1 VKAIELLSNK
11 MENIIELQKVW
22 KTYLLG
28 KIKLDV
34 LRGVSLEIKKQD
46 FALILG
52 PSGSG
57 KSTLLNMV
65 SCLDVPTSGKVILE
79 KKDVSKLSEDELAE
93 VRGKKIG
100 FVFQQFNLLT
110 HLTAIENVVLPTV
123 FQGVLKEEREERAK
137 ELLTSVG
144 LQKRMNH
151 RPAELSGGERQR
163 VAIARSLVNNPEII
177 VADEPTGN
185 VDSKTG
191 GVIMDILKELNK
203 KGRTIIVVTHDA
215 DLKRFANR
223 VIKIKDGEID
233 DK

>member
-1 VKAIELLSNK
+1 
-11 MENIIELQKVW
+11 MENIIELQNVW

-34 LRGVSLEIKKQD
+34 LKGVTLEIKKQD

-65 SCLDVPTSGKVILE
+65 SCLDVPTSGKIILE
-79 KKDVSKLSEDELAE
+79 EKDVSILSEDELAE

-100 FVFQQFNLLT
+100 FVFQQFNLLS
-110 HLTAIENVVLPTV
+110 HLTAIENVILPTI
-123 FQGVLKEEREERAK
+123 FQGTEKEEREKRAK
-137 ELLTSVG
+137 DLLVSVG
-144 LQKRMNH
+144 LEKRMNH

-191 GVIMDILKELNK
+191 GMIMNILKDLNK
-203 KGRTIIVVTHDA
+203 KGRTVIVVTHDA
-215 DLKRFANR
+215 DLKTFASK

>member
-1 VKAIELLSNK
+1 
-11 MENIIELQKVW
+11 MERIIELQNVW
-22 KTYLLG
+22 KTYFLG
-28 KIKLDV
+28 EIKLEV
-34 LRGVSLEIKKQD
+34 LKGVTLEVEKQD

-65 SCLDVPTSGKVILE
+65 SCLDVPTSGKIILE
-79 KKDVSKLSEDELAE
+79 GKDVSKLSEDDLAV

-110 HLTAIENVVLPTV
+110 HLTALENVIIPTI
-123 FQGVLKEEREERAK
+123 FQGTPKEERERRAK
-137 ELLTSVG
+137 DLLVSVG
-144 LQKRMNH
+144 LEKRVNH

-163 VAIARSLVNNPEII
+163 VAIARSLANNPEII

-191 GVIMDILKELNK
+191 QVIMDILKDLNK
-203 KGRTIIVVTHDA
+203 EGRTVIVVTHDT
-215 DLKRFANR
+215 DLQRFANK
-223 VIKIKDGEID
+223 VVKIKDGEID
-233 DK
+233 DR